1 MKVVSTLM
9 VLKILCYIL
18 EDGTRIVSARG
29 IQEAVKLF
37 ESTGK
42 SAEKTTGSRM
52 AEFTGS

>member
-1 MKVVSTLM
+1 LKVVSTLM